1 MAARRA
7 SAADSRSA
15 SARAGSAGDSS
26 AARGA
31 DSSAAAIASRP
42 RSALDA
48 NLRDARVARPARRG
62 ERVTPA
68 STTRAH
74 ASGSDAASRSPGATP
89 TPRRVA
95 SASAE
100 GAATAT
106 REASASARAIRL
118 SERRVECRA
127 RVDERRGRGRRLRPG
142 LGPGGDHRGR
152 GAGGDDRRTTA
163 RRGVSHQQGTIE
175 NSVRRVGNK
184 RPATTTTTTREST
197 TTRALRL
204 ATRASRSS
212 PAPSAPPPSRAM
224 EIPELGEHCAHAGEA
239 RAPAGT
245 RASAPPCRR
254 PRALLFPADLVRA
267 YIASPDERRSLPPPS
282 RPRLSER
289 RMRPAGFLTVRVQRL
304 RPDLLPRA
312 PREPRVR
319 RLRRDRLGDV
329 RRVPALRREREARPG
344 RRHPRHLRQARGV
357 SPMRPLEAPGDD
369 AAVPRPG
376 MQRKTRRRERVQV
389 QGVPRGGV
397 PRSTDL
403 RSRTLRHSPRPA
415 TARATPPNRRT
426 AGNPSIEPNRRVVD
440 RAVAIGVGS
449 TGGSRPHADPSR
461 GSGRVH
467 VVRGPDAPPTKTTP
481 AGGDASY
488 DRVGAAGDLRR
499 VRSELPAPRGAHRAR
514 RGGARGGRGDRGA
527 GVGGRRGGGGGGP
540 RWGRV
545 LGRRRA
551 GGARRIGAR
560 GGRVGGGGGARTS
573 KRPPRSSAS
582 CASVCAEANE
592 RVNTLGVCDN
602 AREAFRRYCEST
614 DDTTPSGDFESITA
628 TFATSTSTRVRTAR
642 TLDTSR
648 SRTPLPN
655 PVLLPKM
662 RMFRQIKQSGFSVLE
677 GIWDLRKNSRIVL
690 RTPL

>member
-1 MAARRA
+1 
-7 SAADSRSA
+7 
-15 SARAGSAGDSS
+15 
-26 AARGA
+26 
-31 DSSAAAIASRP
+31 
-42 RSALDA
+42 
-48 NLRDARVARPARRG
+48 
-62 ERVTPA
+62 
-68 STTRAH
+68 
-74 ASGSDAASRSPGATP
+74 
-89 TPRRVA
+89 
-95 SASAE
+95 
-100 GAATAT
+100 
-106 REASASARAIRL
+106 
-118 SERRVECRA
+118 
-127 RVDERRGRGRRLRPG
+127 
-142 LGPGGDHRGR
+142 
-152 GAGGDDRRTTA
+152 
-163 RRGVSHQQGTIE
+163 
-175 NSVRRVGNK
+175 
-184 RPATTTTTTREST
+184 
-197 TTRALRL
+197 
-204 ATRASRSS
+204 
-212 PAPSAPPPSRAM
+212 
-224 EIPELGEHCAHAGEA
+224 
-239 RAPAGT
+239 
-245 RASAPPCRR
+245 
-254 PRALLFPADLVRA
+254 
-267 YIASPDERRSLPPPS
+267 
-282 RPRLSER
+282 
-289 RMRPAGFLTVRVQRL
+289 MRPAGFLTVRVQRL

-344 RRHPRHLRQARGV
+344 RGHPRHLRQARGV

-397 PRSTDL
+397 PEAQIRGVAP
-403 RSRTLRHSPRPA
+403 LRHSPPA
-415 TARATPPNRRT
+415 GDGARAPPNRRT

-467 VVRGPDAPPTKTTP
+467 VVRGSDAPPTKTTP
-481 AGGDASY
+481 PPAATRRTLASAPREICDACGRSFPHLAALIAHAEAEHAGG
-488 DRVGAAGDLRR
+488 
-499 VRSELPAPRGAHRAR
+499 
-514 RGGARGGRGDRGA
+514 GGRGA
-527 GVGGRRGGGGGGP
+527 GVGGAAGGGRGRCVRDAGRGSRTSA
-540 RWGRV
+540 RWWRTSN
-545 LGRRRA
+545 RRTR
-551 GGARRIGAR
+551 GARRRGAEGR
-560 GGRVGGGGGARTS
+560 GRA

-628 TFATSTSTRVRTAR
+628 TFATSTSTPVRNAR

>member
-1 MAARRA
+1 
-7 SAADSRSA
+7 
-15 SARAGSAGDSS
+15 
-26 AARGA
+26 
-31 DSSAAAIASRP
+31 
-42 RSALDA
+42 
-48 NLRDARVARPARRG
+48 
-62 ERVTPA
+62 
-68 STTRAH
+68 
-74 ASGSDAASRSPGATP
+74 
-89 TPRRVA
+89 
-95 SASAE
+95 
-100 GAATAT
+100 
-106 REASASARAIRL
+106 
-118 SERRVECRA
+118 
-127 RVDERRGRGRRLRPG
+127 
-142 LGPGGDHRGR
+142 
-152 GAGGDDRRTTA
+152 
-163 RRGVSHQQGTIE
+163 
-175 NSVRRVGNK
+175 
-184 RPATTTTTTREST
+184 
-197 TTRALRL
+197 
-204 ATRASRSS
+204 
-212 PAPSAPPPSRAM
+212 M

-239 RAPAGT
+239 RSSRRDARVGAPVDARGPFSSQISSAHPSRRLT
-245 RASAPPCRR
+245 RV
-254 PRALLFPADLVRA
+254 VR
-267 YIASPDERRSLPPPS
+267 SPLP

-397 PRSTDL
+397 PEAQIRGVAP
-403 RSRTLRHSPRPA
+403 LRHSPPA
-415 TARATPPNRRT
+415 GDGARDAAEPSNRREPIDRTEPTRRRSRGGDRRRLDRGESTARGPESVGAHPLPEYAAPARSD
-426 AGNPSIEPNRRVVD
+426 AHAPRVV
-440 RAVAIGVGS
+440 RS
-449 TGGSRPHADPSR
+449 TGAREICAQLGFPHLAALIAHAEAEHAGEG
-461 GSGRVH
+461 GSGR
-467 VVRGPDAPPTKTTP
+467 
-481 AGGDASY
+481 
-488 DRVGAAGDLRR
+488 
-499 VRSELPAPRGAHRAR
+499 
-514 RGGARGGRGDRGA
+514 
-527 GVGGRRGGGGGGP
+527 GRRGATRGARRCP
-540 RWGRV
+540 RCGRV

-551 GGARRIGAR
+551 GRRTPDR
-560 GGRVGGGGGARTS
+560 RRGGGGGGRARFA
-573 KRPPRSSAS
+573 RPPRSSAS

-602 AREAFRRYCEST
+602 AREAFRRRCEST
-614 DDTTPSGDFESITA
+614 DDTTPSGIFESITA